1 MIDTGTLNFQWSQA
15 MIAGFSAAGAT
26 HAVISP
32 GSRST
37 PLTLAMLR
45 QPGLECQVAVDE
57 RSAAFFALGIAKATR
72 CPVLLLATS
81 GTAPANWLPCHP
93 MPMLRPPFSAASGTK
108 WTLRQFH
115 KEGPMS
121 PHTATGV

>member
-1 MIDTGTLNFQWSQA
+1 MAKNGAHHSTAVAFGAAARGSLRIQSALLVQGEVMIDTGTLNFQWSQA

-45 QPGLECQVAVDE
+45 RLHKG
-57 RSAAFFALGIAKATR
+57 LGI
-72 CPVLLLATS
+72 
-81 GTAPANWLPCHP
+81 PANL
-93 MPMLRPPFSAASGTK
+93 LIAS
-108 WTLRQFH
+108 
-115 KEGPMS
+115 
-121 PHTATGV
+121 